1 MEKFSLAKKLV
12 YIIGG
17 SGQLGKEIVK
27 TFAEANA
34 KIILLDIKEEFAKNF
49 KKKYLSKI
57 KYHYFDCTNKNYDND
72 FNEIIKKN
80 GVPNIF
86 INCSY
91 PMTKKWKE
99 SSFKKIT
106 RKNLEENINIHLN
119 TYAWLAKT
127 IADKMKTK
135 KIRGSIIQFGS
146 IYGILGQDLS
156 IYLNTKMEENMSYS
170 IIKGGITNLTRQMAS
185 YYGKFNI
192 RVNTICPGGIKGT
205 VQGVMNKQ
213 EKNFVQNYSLKV
225 PLSRLGNADEIS
237 YPVLF
242 LASEA
247 SSYITGS
254 TLVVDG
260 GWSII

>member
-1 MEKFSLAKKLV
+1 
-12 YIIGG
+12 
-17 SGQLGKEIVK
+17 
-27 TFAEANA
+27 
-34 KIILLDIKEEFAKNF
+34 
-49 KKKYLSKI
+49 
-57 KYHYFDCTNKNYDND
+57 
-72 FNEIIKKN
+72 
-80 GVPNIF
+80 
-86 INCSY
+86 
-91 PMTKKWKE
+91 
-99 SSFKKIT
+99 
-106 RKNLEENINIHLN
+106 
-119 TYAWLAKT
+119 
-127 IADKMKTK
+127 
-135 KIRGSIIQFGS
+135 
-146 IYGILGQDLS
+146 
-156 IYLNTKMEENMSYS
+156 
-170 IIKGGITNLTRQMAS
+170 MAS

>member
-1 MEKFSLAKKLV
+1 M
-12 YIIGG
+12 IIDTIK
-17 SGQLGKEIVK
+17 SN
-27 TFAEANA
+27 F
-34 KIILLDIKEEFAKNF
+34 KIILFGFVFLFVGSVGQSFFIG
-49 KKKYLSKI
+49 L
-57 KYHYFDCTNKNYDND
+57 
-72 FNEIIKKN
+72 FNSEIRN
-80 GVPNIF
+80 ELNI
-86 INCSY
+86 SHG
-91 PMTKKWKE
+91 E
-99 SSFKKIT
+99 
-106 RKNLEENINIHLN
+106 
-119 TYAWLAKT
+119 
-127 IADKMKTK
+127 
-135 KIRGSIIQFGS
+135 FGS

-213 EKNFVQNYSLKV
+213 EKNFVKNYSSKV
-225 PLSRLGNADEIS
+225 PLSRLGNPNEIS